1 MSSTDVLLTV
11 ATTARLF
18 HASDGTGFA
27 DLIIDGHRETW
38 PLRSKR
44 FGAWLRQQ
52 YYERT
57 WDAPSPAALNAA
69 LNVLEAQAQF
79 DGPQRKVSVRLA
91 EQDGLIY
98 LDLADEFWRCVEIG
112 ANGWRIAEDPP
123 VRFRR
128 SPSMQRLPLTVRG
141 GSIEALAPFLNLAS
155 ENDFVLVVAWLLGA
169 LRAGGPYPV
178 LAIAGEQGSAKTV
191 LSKLLRA
198 LIDPSVAPVRA
209 LPRDERELFIA
220 ASNGHVLAFD
230 NLSGLPPWL
239 SDTLCRLTSGG
250 AFSTRRLFTDQDE
263 ILFAAARPIILNG
276 IEEVITRPDLADR
289 AILLMLAPIAERQ
302 RRPETALWREFE
314 LARPRILGAL
324 LDAAAQIYRRCRRSA
339 SSGYRAWLIRALD
352 RSLRNGIST
361 RGRLPSRLF
370 EQPARRNRE
379 RRQRRPETALWREF
393 ELARPHIL
401 GALLD
406 AAAHGLKVLP
416 HVRLRRLPR
425 MADFALWVAAC
436 ETGFRPEGAFEAAY
450 SNNRRDA
457 IANIVE
463 ADPVAAHVRELM
475 ADRAQ
480 WTGSASDLLQV
491 GINVGGNAMAAW
503 TRSGWP
509 KSPRALAGRL
519 RRAQTPLRALGI
531 EIVFGREGRLGTR
544 TIRITAMGE
553 NRTHNTV
560 STVSRVSDGLNH
572 PPPGLEQAL

>member
-1 MSSTDVLLTV
+1 VSATDVLLNV
-11 ATTARLF
+11 ATAARLF

-38 PLRSKR
+38 PLRGKR

-57 WDAPSPAALNAA
+57 WDAPNPAALNAA
-69 LNVLEAQAQF
+69 LNALEARAQF
-79 DGPQRKVSVRLA
+79 DGPQRKVSLRLA
-91 EQDGLIY
+91 EHDGLIY

-112 ANGWRIAEDPP
+112 AHGRRIAEDPP

-128 SPSMQRLPLTVRG
+128 SAGES
-141 GSIEALAPFLNLAS
+141 LAPFLNLAS

-198 LIDPSVAPVRA
+198 VIDPSVAPVRA

-263 ILFAAARPIILNG
+263 IL
-276 IEEVITRPDLADR
+276 VC
-289 AILLMLAPIAERQ
+289 
-302 RRPETALWREFE
+302 RRPPRHSQRDRGCHHPPRSC
-314 LARPRILGAL
+314 RPRYPTDARTDCRTATPAGACAL
-324 LDAAAQIYRRCRRSA
+324 A
-339 SSGYRAWLIRALD
+339 GVRARTPAHPWRAFGCG
-352 RSLRNGIST
+352 RT
-361 RGRLPSRLF
+361 RV
-370 EQPARRNRE
+370 
-379 RRQRRPETALWREF
+379 T
-393 ELARPHIL
+393 
-401 GALLD
+401 
-406 AAAHGLKVLP
+406 VLP
-416 HVRLRRLPR
+416 QVRLKRLPR
-425 MADFALWVAAC
+425 MADFALWATAC
-436 ETGFRPEGAFEAAY
+436 ESAFRPAGTLEIAY

-457 IANIVE
+457 IENMVD
-463 ADPVAAHVRELM
+463 ADSVAACVRELM
-475 ADRAQ
+475 TDRAQ
-480 WTGSASDLLQV
+480 WTGSASDLLQI
-491 GINVGGNAMAAW
+491 G
-503 TRSGWP
+503 TSRTGWP

-519 RRAQTPLRALGI
+519 RRAQTFLRTLGI
-531 EIVFGREGRLGTR
+531 EIVFGREGRFGTR
-544 TIRITAMGE
+544 TIRITAIDE
-553 NRTHNTV
+553 YQLHDTV
-560 STVSRVSDGLNH
+560 STVSRVSDNGRGARPEH